1 MVEILIAIGF
11 GILLV
16 WGFMLGGIF
25 EDCSIGI
32 DSKIIEDLN
41 KTIRERNAKF

>member
-1 MVEILIAIGF
+1 MLEILIAIGL

-25 EDCSIGI
+25 EDVYIGA
-32 DSKIIEDLN
+32 DKSYEKE
-41 KTIRERNAKF
+41 